1 MSMSRAR
8 TSPSITATDPDAVA
22 VGKLLVIEGV
32 DGAGKNTLARRLVSA
47 WEREGRE
54 VARVGFPRYGLSIHA
69 DLAAEAL
76 RGEHGDTAES
86 VHAMAL
92 LFALDRRDA
101 AEVIRKLLSHNDIV
115 LLDRYV
121 ASNAA
126 YTAARLEEQAD
137 GAGVEW
143 IRALEFERFGVP
155 IPDVQIL
162 LDVPVELA
170 AERAAAREEEDSTR
184 VRDSYE
190 RDSSLQSRTSAAYGG
205 LAAANWVSPW
215 EVIDGDVDPTQLAAH
230 LVNETSDGMK
240 VTP

>member
-1 MSMSRAR
+1 M
-8 TSPSITATDPDAVA
+8 
-22 VGKLLVIEGV
+22 GKLIVIEGV

-47 WEREGRE
+47 WERDDLE
-54 VARVGFPRYGLSIHA
+54 VVRIGFPRYDYSVYA

-101 AEVIRKLLSHNDIV
+101 VGELKKALSRNHIV

-126 YTAARLEEQAD
+126 YTAARLEQSAD
-137 GAGVEW
+137 GDAVEW
-143 IRALEFERFGVP
+143 IRTLEFERFRVP
-155 IPDVQIL
+155 VPDVQIL

-170 AERAAAREEEDSTR
+170 AERAASRESEDATR
-184 VRDSYE
+184 TRDAYE
-190 RDSSLQSRTSAAYGG
+190 RDSSLQSRTSAVYGQ
-205 LAAANWVSPW
+205 LAAANWTSPW
-215 EVIDGDVDPTQLAAH
+215 HVVDAHVDPDRLAAD
-230 LVNETSDGMK
+230 VFNQPPRTRK

>member
-1 MSMSRAR
+1 M
-8 TSPSITATDPDAVA
+8 
-22 VGKLLVIEGV
+22 GLLFVIEGV

-47 WEREGRE
+47 WECDGLHI
-54 VARVGFPRYGLSIHA
+54 ARIGFPRYDRSVHA

-76 RGEHGDTAES
+76 HGEHGDTAGS

-101 AEVIRKLLSHNDIV
+101 VDEIRKLLSHNDVV

-126 YTAARLEEQAD
+126 YTAARLEQTAD
-137 GAGVEW
+137 GGAVEW
-143 IRALEFERFGVP
+143 IRALEFDRFGVP
-155 IPDVQIL
+155 IPDIQIL
-162 LDVPVELA
+162 LDVPVALA
-170 AERAAAREEEDSTR
+170 AERAAARESADAARTR
-184 VRDSYE
+184 DAYE
-190 RDSSLQSRTSAAYGG
+190 RDGSLQSRTSAVYGA

-215 EVIDGDVDPTQLAAH
+215 HVVTADVDPDRLAAE
-230 LVNETSDGMK
+230 LTNQPSGEPR

>member
-1 MSMSRAR
+1 M
-8 TSPSITATDPDAVA
+8 
-22 VGKLLVIEGV
+22 GKLFVIEGV

-47 WEREGRE
+47 WERDGLD
-54 VARVGFPRYGLSIHA
+54 VARIGFPRYDRSVHA

-76 RGEHGDTAES
+76 KGGHGDTAGS

-101 AEVIRKLLSHNDIV
+101 VAEIRELLSHNDIV

-126 YTAARLEEQAD
+126 YTAARLEQSSD
-137 GAGVEW
+137 GEAVEW
-143 IRALEFERFGVP
+143 IEELEFARFGVP

-162 LDVPVELA
+162 LDVPVALA
-170 AERAAAREEEDSTR
+170 AERAASRESADAARA
-184 VRDSYE
+184 RDAYE
-190 RDSSLQSRTSAAYGG
+190 RDGSLQSRTSAVYVR
-205 LAAANWVSPW
+205 LAESNWVSPW
-215 EVIDGDVDPTQLAAH
+215 RVVAADVDPDRLAAE
-230 LVNETSDGMK
+230 LFNQPSAARK

>member
-1 MSMSRAR
+1 MG
-8 TSPSITATDPDAVA
+8 TLI
-22 VGKLLVIEGV
+22 VIEGV

-47 WEREGRE
+47 WEREDLAVG
-54 VARVGFPRYGLSIHA
+54 RVGFPRYDHSVHA

-101 AEVIRKLLSHNDIV
+101 ARDIRKMLSRNDIV

-126 YTAARLEEQAD
+126 YTAARLEQSAD
-137 GAGVEW
+137 GEAVEW
-143 IRALEFERFGVP
+143 IKALEFDRFGVP
-155 IPDVQIL
+155 VPDVQIL

-170 AERAAAREEEDSTR
+170 AERAASREVADVSR
-184 VRDSYE
+184 IRDVYE
-190 RDSSLQSRTSAAYGG
+190 RDSSLQSRTSAVYGQ
-205 LAAANWVSPW
+205 LAASNWVSPW
-215 EVIDGDVDPTQLAAH
+215 RIVSADVDPDRLAAD
-230 LVNETSDGMK
+230 VFNQPPDAGK
-240 VTP
+240 VTT